1 MPHHRQVSALFH
13 LHKERQEQATT
24 RGDSSME
31 KFVKKFWTEEDGNTT
46 IDWMV
51 LTAGLVLLGAAVMAS
66 VGTNSQA
73 LADDTTDMIEIIEPS
88 TGV

>member
-1 MPHHRQVSALFH
+1 M
-13 LHKERQEQATT
+13 ER
-24 RGDSSME
+24 
-31 KFVKKFWTEEDGNTT
+31 FVKKFWTEEDGNTT

-66 VGTNSQA
+66 VGAPAQD
-73 LADDTTDMIEIIEPS
+73 LAEDTTEVIDMIEPN

>member
-1 MPHHRQVSALFH
+1 M
-13 LHKERQEQATT
+13 ER
-24 RGDSSME
+24 
-31 KFVKKFWTEEDGNTT
+31 FVKKFWSEEDGNTT

-66 VGTNSQA
+66 VGKPTQA
-73 LADDTTDMIEIIEPS
+73 YADDAATVIQNIEPN

>member
-1 MPHHRQVSALFH
+1 M
-13 LHKERQEQATT
+13 ER
-24 RGDSSME
+24 
-31 KFVKKFWTEEDGNTT
+31 FVKKFWTEEDGNTT

-66 VGTNSQA
+66 VGTQTQA
-73 LADDTTDMIEIIEPS
+73 LAEDTTDVIEIIEPN

>member
-1 MPHHRQVSALFH
+1 M
-13 LHKERQEQATT
+13 ER
-24 RGDSSME
+24 
-31 KFVKKFWTEEDGNTT
+31 FVKKFWTEEDGNTT

-66 VGTNSQA
+66 VGPPAQA
-73 LADDTTDMIEIIEPS
+73 LADDTTDVIETIEPN

>member
-1 MPHHRQVSALFH
+1 M
-13 LHKERQEQATT
+13 ER
-24 RGDSSME
+24 
-31 KFVKKFWTEEDGNTT
+31 FVKKFWTEEDGNTT

-66 VGTNSQA
+66 VGVESQA
-73 LADDTTDMIEIIEPS
+73 LADHTTDVIDTIEPN

>member
-1 MPHHRQVSALFH
+1 
-13 LHKERQEQATT
+13 
-24 RGDSSME
+24 ME
-31 KFVKKFWTEEDGNTT
+31 KFVKRFWKEEDGNTT

-66 VGTNSQA
+66 VGVESQA
-73 LADDTTDMIEIIEPS
+73 LADDTTEVINSIDPN

>member
-1 MPHHRQVSALFH
+1 M
-13 LHKERQEQATT
+13 ER
-24 RGDSSME
+24 
-31 KFVKKFWTEEDGNTT
+31 FVKKFWTEEDGNTT

-66 VGTNSQA
+66 VGTQSQA
-73 LADDTTDMIEIIEPS
+73 LADDTTEVIEAIEPN